1 MKKILIQLSF
11 IAFLL
16 LTSLSPVWSQPHPA
30 PVLPPEHGS
39 DADQP
44 AAGAPVGG
52 GTLLLLGMAA
62 LYGGRKIYAL
72 RSSEDAE

>member
-11 IAFLL
+11 IAFLIV
-16 LTSLSPVWSQPHPA
+16 TSLSPVWSQPHP
-30 PVLPPEHGS
+30 PVTPPQHGS

-62 LYGGRKIYAL
+62 LYGGRKVYAL
-72 RSSEDAE
+72 RTSEDAE